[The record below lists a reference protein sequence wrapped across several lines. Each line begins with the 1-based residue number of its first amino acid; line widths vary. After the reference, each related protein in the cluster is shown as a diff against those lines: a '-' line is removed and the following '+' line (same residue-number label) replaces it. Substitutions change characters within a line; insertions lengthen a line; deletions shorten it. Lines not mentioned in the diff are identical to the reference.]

1 MRRRLV
7 VSTIAIVLV
16 VLVAAAVP
24 VAVLLRDA
32 GSRQLEFRL
41 DRQLDEA
48 VAVAER
54 CGARR
59 TLLVHLSHDVP
70 HAELT
75 ARLPRGIEVAHDG
88 LEVPLEGLM

>member
-1 MRRRLV
+1 YC
-7 VSTIAIVLV
+7 TDTNH
-16 VLVAAAVP
+16 VP
-24 VAVLLRDA
+24 DATWPLLE
-32 GSRQLEFRL
+32 GL
-41 DRQLDEA
+41 DTLILDCLRPERHPTHFSLDEA

-88 LEVPLEGLM
+88 LEVPLEGLV